1 MTGLSP
7 FWNVVIGAV
16 VLVVCVTVAAV
27 VVLSDDTYRA
37 APQPETVDEP
47 RPAAAAATLHAFAE
61 AVTTRDSN
69 SAVGLAP
76 SGDVAAAEQLR
87 AAVENAAD
95 LDVADFTARYVD
107 EVGATELDGSW
118 TAVVDVTWRFAGFD
132 GAPATAEVLVAFAP
146 DGETAGIESF
156 GGGDRRTPLWLRER
170 LEVVRTSQALVMVAG
185 SAEEA
190 ETQAE
195 RVRRA
200 IPVVRRVLPRW
211 RPSVVLEVPGSAAEL
226 DATLGADPGTYAG
239 IAAVTASVDGSQAK
253 DAPVHVF
260 VNPEVTDR
268 LQRRGAQVVMSHE
281 LVHVATDAAKSSV
294 DPWLLEGFADYV
306 ALRNVRLPLS
316 TTAGRALDQIRR
328 DGMPQGLPGAT
339 EFDTRAEDLEAAYEL
354 AWLACLEV
362 AEAAGENALVAT
374 YLAAEAG
381 ASTGAA
387 LRQQAGLSVA
397 ELESRW
403 RNRLRKLTG

>member
-1 MTGLSP
+1 MAGLSP
-7 FWNVVIGAV
+7 FWTVIGAV

-37 APQPETVDEP
+37 APPPEVVDEP
-47 RPAAAAATLHAFAE
+47 RPAAAAAALHAFAE
-61 AVTTRDSN
+61 AVTARDSTG
-69 SAVGLAP
+69 AAGLGP
-76 SGDVAAAEQLR
+76 SDNAASEAQLR
-87 AAVENAAD
+87 AAVENSAD
-95 LDVADFTARYVD
+95 LHVADFTARYVD
-107 EVGATELDGSW
+107 EVGAVELDGSW
-118 TAVVDVTWRFAGFD
+118 TAVVDLTWRFAGFD
-132 GAPATAEVLVAFAP
+132 RAPARAEVLVTFAL
-146 DGETAGIESF
+146 AGDSAVIESI

-185 SAEEA
+185 SAGEA
-190 ETQAE
+190 ATQAD

-226 DATLGADPGTYAG
+226 DETLGADPGTYAG
-239 IAAVTASVDGSQAK
+239 IAAVTTSVDGSQAE

-260 VNPEVTDR
+260 VNPEVTER

-281 LVHVATDAAKSSV
+281 LVHVATDAARSSV
-294 DPWLLEGFADYV
+294 DLWLLEGFADYV
-306 ALRNVRLPLS
+306 ALRDVRLPLA
-316 TTAGRALDQIRR
+316 TTAGRALDLVRN
-328 DGMPQGLPGAT
+328 DGIPRALPGAA

-381 ASTGAA
+381 DSTGAA
-387 LRQQAGLSVA
+387 LRRHAGLSVA

-403 RNRLRKLTG
+403 RDRLRELAG